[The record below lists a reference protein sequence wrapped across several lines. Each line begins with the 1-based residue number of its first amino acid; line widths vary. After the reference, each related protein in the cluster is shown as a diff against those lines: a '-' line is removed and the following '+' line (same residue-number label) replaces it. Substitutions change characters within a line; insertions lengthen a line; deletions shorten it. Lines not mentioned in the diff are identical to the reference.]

1 MSARPDT
8 DAVVLPEDVGGT
20 GSVLI
25 PEVQGDDGRAVCFV
39 ETAVDFHTGS
49 MDDFLIEQACQSRF
63 FFVQNLDA
71 LRKYPLH
78 ACPEAREAGNIQRP
92 RFQRCGHLRGVCFIE
107 TVDAAAAHHKGG
119 HGQPGADIQP
129 AGPLRTQQRL
139 VSGEAENIH
148 PQRLHVDGPCARS
161 LGRVHDKR
169 KTVLF
174 RKSGDERKVRKIARD
189 VGSVRHHDKT
199 GIGAEKF
206 FELLIPQPPGVVHLH
221 KTHFCPLLPQAIER
235 PQHRVVLADRRDN
248 MVAGADE
255 AAERCVERLGHVGR
269 ESNAVRAFRMEK
281 CCKCLTGMVDDPGRV
296 KGRLMRPAARIARM
310 FQRIQHGL
318 PHAGRLLQG
327 GGGVVEVDH
336 GLTTFPAFSI
346 FSAMT
351 YIFVTPPTASFSVR
365 P

>member
-1 MSARPDT
+1 M
-8 DAVVLPEDVGGT
+8 
-20 GSVLI
+20 
-25 PEVQGDDGRAVCFV
+25 
-39 ETAVDFHTGS
+39 
-49 MDDFLIEQACQSRF
+49 
-63 FFVQNLDA
+63 
-71 LRKYPLH
+71 
-78 ACPEAREAGNIQRP
+78 
-92 RFQRCGHLRGVCFIE
+92 
-107 TVDAAAAHHKGG
+107 
-119 HGQPGADIQP
+119 
-129 AGPLRTQQRL
+129 
-139 VSGEAENIH
+139 
-148 PQRLHVDGPCARS
+148 
-161 LGRVHDKR
+161 
-169 KTVLF
+169 
-174 RKSGDERKVRKIARD
+174 
-189 VGSVRHHDKT
+189 RHHDKA

-235 PQHRVVLADRRDN
+235 PQHRVVLADRCDN

-255 AAERCVERLGHVGR
+255 AAERCIERLGHVGR

-281 CCKCLTGMVDDPGRV
+281 CCKCLTGMVDDTGRV

-310 FQRIQHGL
+310 FQCIQHSL
-318 PHAGRLLQG
+318 AHAGQLLQG

>member
-1 MSARPDT
+1 M
-8 DAVVLPEDVGGT
+8 
-20 GSVLI
+20 
-25 PEVQGDDGRAVCFV
+25 CFV
-39 ETAVDFHTGS
+39 ETVDT
-49 MDDFLIEQACQSRF
+49 
-63 FFVQNLDA
+63 
-71 LRKYPLH
+71 
-78 ACPEAREAGNIQRP
+78 
-92 RFQRCGHLRGVCFIE
+92 
-107 TVDAAAAHHKGG
+107 AATHHKGG

-161 LGRVHDKR
+161 LGRVHDQR

-174 RKSGDERKVRKIARD
+174 CKSGDERKVRKIACD
-189 VGSVRHHDKT
+189 VGSVRHHDKA

-221 KTHFCPLLPQAIER
+221 ETHFCPLFPQAIER
-235 PQHRVVLADRRDN
+235 PQHRVVLADRRDD

-255 AAERCVERLGHVGR
+255 AAERCIERLGHVGR

-281 CCKCLTGMVDDPGRV
+281 CCKCLTGMVDDTGRV

-310 FQRIQHGL
+310 FQCIQHSL
-318 PHAGRLLQG
+318 AHAGRLLQG
-327 GGGVVEVDH
+327 GSGVVEVDH